1 MKVKAKKRF
10 EYITDNTVNRK
21 RKEGEIFE
29 VDESR
34 AKLLLDH
41 NLIEIV
47 REVEIETPIEEVKEE
62 TKPKKRGRK
71 PKK

>member
-47 REVEIETPIEEVKEE
+47 SEFIEEAPVEE
-62 TKPKKRGRK
+62 EPKPKKRGRK

>member
-47 REVEIETPIEEVKEE
+47 REAEIEAPIEEEP
-62 TKPKKRGRK
+62 KPKKRGRK

>member
-62 TKPKKRGRK
+62 PKPKKRGRK